1 MRYRQWLSLS
11 TASFLAVLSM
21 TRFSQA
27 APVTATI
34 DGTQIQLTSDTVS
47 QTWTVTDGH
56 LKTAELVDKLSGLK
70 VPMTQEA
77 FTLSFEKRKKLK
89 ASELKITSGP
99 EIEVLQPD
107 AGASRLSQRIAGK
120 QIVMTME
127 SQDGSVQCIYKLIGR
142 DDTNYIR
149 QELTIRAVKD
159 DQPLRR
165 IMLIDLPLRFPTVD
179 APITLKGAPV
189 VSGNFFCGFE
199 HPLADNMVGAYMSD
213 SGHAEGSLERKTS
226 IPAGQSFVCSGV
238 IGVSHDGQMR
248 RDFSQYLEHER
259 AHPYRPFLHY
269 NSWYDIGYF
278 SRFDEAAAL
287 DVVNSFG
294 TEMVKKR
301 GVVLSSFLFDDGWDD
316 PKTLWGF
323 NPGFPNGFKA
333 VHEAAEKYG
342 ADPGVW
348 LSPWGGYGKP
358 HEQRIEYGKQ
368 FGYETNAQGFSLSGP
383 KYFDRFESVCKDMIK
398 TYGVNQFKFDGT
410 GDPTLQFP
418 GSKFG
423 SDFEA
428 AIQLIQDLRTLK
440 PDLFINLTT
449 GTWPSPFWLRYADS
463 IWRGGEDHAFA
474 GVGTY
479 RQRWMTYRD
488 GDTYREIASV
498 CPLYPLNSLML
509 HGVLYAKHAHNL
521 DTDPGNDFESEVH
534 TYFATGTQLQEMYVT
549 PMLLTD
555 KNWDDLAEAAKWA
568 RNNSETLIDS
578 HWVGGDPNHG
588 DVYGWASWSPKKG
601 ILVLRN
607 PSDQPAKIDIDI
619 AKAFELPPD
628 AATRYHAHSPW
639 QDEESLPAI
648 DLEAGK
654 IHTFEMK
661 PFEVVS
667 LEAVGKK

>member
-1 MRYRQWLSLS
+1 MSVFGLSVILSGRVVLRADTLASVNDNQLLLS
-11 TASFLAVLSM
+11 TDSISE
-21 TRFSQA
+21 S
-27 APVTATI
+27 
-34 DGTQIQLTSDTVS
+34 
-47 QTWTVTDGH
+47 WTVTDGH
-56 LKTAELVDKLSGLK
+56 LKTSQLVDKISGLT
-70 VPMTQEA
+70 VPMNEEA
-77 FTLSFEKRKKLK
+77 FTLKFQGRKKIK
-89 ASELKITSGP
+89 ASEMKITKAAQ
-99 EIEVLQPD
+99 VQPLE
-107 AGASRLSQRIAGK
+107 ANAKASRLSERLPGK
-120 QIVMTME
+120 QIVVELE
-127 SQDGSVQCIYKLIGR
+127 SADGSIDATYKMIAR
-142 DDTNYIR
+142 DGTNYLR
-149 QELTIRAVKD
+149 QELTIHAVNA
-159 DQPLRR
+159 DQP
-165 IMLIDLPLRFPTVD
+165 ISHIVLIDLPLRFPIVD
-179 APITLKGAPV
+179 GPITLKGAPMTA
-189 VSGNFFCGFE
+189 GNFFCGFE
-199 HPLADNMVGAYMSD
+199 HPLADNMIGAYMTD

-238 IGVSHDGQMR
+238 VGVAHEGQMR
-248 RDFSQYLEHER
+248 RDFGQYLEHER

-278 SRFDEAAAL
+278 SRFDQTAAL

-333 VHEAAEKYG
+333 VREAAEKYG

-358 HEQRIEYGKQ
+358 REERLQYGKQ
-368 FGYETNAQGFSLSGP
+368 FGYETNAEGFSLSGP

-398 TYGVNQFKFDGT
+398 NYGINQFKFDGT
-410 GDPTLQFP
+410 GDPTLQTP

-428 AIQLIQDLRTLK
+428 AIQLIDDLRKEK

-449 GTWPSPFWLRYADS
+449 GTWPSPFWLRTCDS

-509 HGVLYAKHAHNL
+509 HGVLYARHAHNL

-549 PMLLTD
+549 PKLLTD
-555 KNWDDLAEAAKWA
+555 KNWDVLAEAANWA
-568 RNNSETLIDS
+568 RSNAQTLIDS

-619 AKAFELPPD
+619 AKAFELPKD
-628 AATRYHAHSPW
+628 ASTHYTAHSPW
-639 QDEESLPAI
+639 QDEKDLPSV

-654 IHTFEMK
+654 IHTFELK
-661 PFEVVS
+661 PFEVLS
-667 LEAVGKK
+667 LEAVPVK